1 MRARAIVA
9 LTLAAISCSGPS
21 ASDPEPSGGTVLEP
35 RSTSDG
41 IALTNPTDRTIYYAV
56 FERKWV
62 ETGLFIWGQCTDA
75 PRCPAIPPRGTVHVP
90 RSDISGYTSDA
101 REARVY
107 YWLLAPEGKG
117 RHRVVDLRSVVVP
130 L

>member
-1 MRARAIVA
+1 MQARTIVV
-9 LTLAAISCSGPS
+9 LTLTALSCSAPS
-21 ASDPEPSGGTVLEP
+21 ASDPGSSGGTVLEP
-35 RSTSDG
+35 RSTSEG
-41 IALTNPTDRTIYYAV
+41 LTLTNPTDRTVYYAV

-62 ETGLFIWGQCTDA
+62 ETGLFIWAQCTDA

-90 RSDISGYTSDA
+90 VSDISGYTSEA

-107 YWLLAPEGKG
+107 YWLLVPEGKG
-117 RHRVVDLRSVVVP
+117 KHRVADLQSVVVP